1 MLIQQ
6 EMIPLETPKTSIINR
21 HNFTLIKR
29 QRLLLSFLSSVEVKY
44 AAMLHYKNN
53 PADFIN
59 DWMMTYDPRS
69 KPAMLVFSLWDRQKE
84 YIKWLQERYIK
95 KEDGLVEKCRDAGAT
110 YLSMAFS
117 IWLFLFHEGS
127 KVSFGSR
134 KEALVDRVGDPDSIF
149 EKGRIL
155 LRYLPKIF
163 YPKGFDIDKSCTFMK
178 FINHFNNA
186 TITGEAG
193 DNIGRGGRSSIYFKD
208 ESAYY
213 ERPLLIESALSMNS
227 DVKIDLSTP
236 NGIGNPFYDKRHA
249 GKIPV
254 FVFDWRED
262 PRKSQEWYEHQKE
275 SLDPVIVAQEIDRDY
290 FSSVENICVANEYLQ
305 ATIDFDMEGLDSGE
319 VVAGLDVADEGGDEN
334 CLFIR
339 KGTKQIHL
347 SFWKEGNT
355 GQSARKAAFICKELG
370 CKILM
375 YDNIGVGAGVKSEYS
390 NEEYNWLIAIGVN
403 TGKEPTRGEYC
414 PEKKNSDMFYNLKAQ
429 LWWLMRR
436 RVERTYEHRNK
447 LKIYQ
452 PDELISLQNDK
463 QMINEFCRPKYEMRA
478 GGKIIME
485 SKEKMRARGI
495 KSPNRADACILCYA
509 YPLVIG
515 SHVKFRT
522 I

>member
-1 MLIQQ
+1 MDNLQQ
-6 EMIPLETPKTSIINR
+6 EITFNSQIINQ

-29 QRLLLSFLSSVEVKY
+29 QRLLFSFLSSVEIKY

-53 PADFIN
+53 PVDFIN

-69 KPAMLVFSLWDRQKE
+69 KPAMLPFSLWERQKE

-254 FVFDWRED
+254 FIFDWRED
-262 PRKSQEWYEHQKE
+262 PRKNQEWYEKQKDT
-275 SLDPVIVAQEIDRDY
+275 LDPIIVAQEIDRDY
-290 FSSVENICVANEYLQ
+290 FTSVENICIVNEYLQ
-305 ATIDFDMEGLDSGE
+305 STIDFDMGGLDSGE
-319 VVAGLDVADEGGDEN
+319 VIGGLDVADEGGDEN

-339 KGTKQIHL
+339 KGTKQVHL

-355 GQSARKAAFICKELG
+355 GQSARKAAFICKEYN

-390 NEEYNWLIAIGVN
+390 NEEYKWLTAIGVN
-403 TGKEPTRGEYC
+403 TGREPTKGEYC
-414 PEKKNSDMFYNLKAQ
+414 PGKKNDDMFYNLKAQ

-436 RVERTYEHRNK
+436 RIERTYEHKNK

-452 PDELISLQNDK
+452 PDELMSLQNDK
-463 QMINEFCRPKYEMRA
+463 QLINELCRPKYEMRA

-495 KSPNRADACILCYA
+495 KSPNRADSCILCYA
-509 YPLVIG
+509 YPLVKAKEI
-515 SHVKFRT
+515 SFRVL
-522 I
+522 